1 VIKGTV
7 MPEELKNTYAEVL
20 CNECLEKSEVKF
32 HYYGIKCKKCKSFNT
47 KILKTFEKEGVV
59 EELDDEDKEE
69 VMVDDDGD
77 DEF

>member
-1 VIKGTV
+1 
-7 MPEELKNTYAEVL
+7 MPEELKYTYAEVL

-59 EELDDEDKEE
+59 EELNDEDKEE
-69 VMVDDDGD
+69 VMVEDDGD